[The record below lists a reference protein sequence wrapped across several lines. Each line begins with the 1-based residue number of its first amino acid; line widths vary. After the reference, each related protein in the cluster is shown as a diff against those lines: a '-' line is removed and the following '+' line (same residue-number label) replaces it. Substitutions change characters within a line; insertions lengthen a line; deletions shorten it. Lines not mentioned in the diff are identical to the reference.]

1 LEAIE
6 INDERSFS
14 KMMNVYLVIIKI
26 FVKLKIYK
34 KIKMKDSLL
43 E

>member
-1 LEAIE
+1 
-6 INDERSFS
+6 
-14 KMMNVYLVIIKI
+14 MMNVYLVIIKI

-43 E
+43 G